1 VPDFVCINGEVVPAE
16 EARVSVFDSGFMQGI
31 GLFETM
37 RAYDGRLFRAEQ
49 HLQRLMNSAAT
60 LGWSVVPDADT
71 LRDNVARVVAV
82 APRVDLRVRLTVTTG
97 SLRSVEAETPALTI
111 VATATPGMKYPD
123 DLYRGGVTLAVSP
136 FRQST
141 TDPTIPHKTTSYF
154 ARLAGL
160 REAHAI
166 GAFETLWL
174 TEDDEVAE
182 GSISS
187 MLAVRGGALWMPPL
201 DTPVLPGITRA
212 TVVELAAQRGIAVQ
226 ESLLTLE
233 ELRQSDEIF
242 LANSMMEIMP
252 VVRLDREPI
261 GNEKPGEITSQL
273 AIAYGELVDQ
283 ECGDDAEE

>member
-1 VPDFVCINGEVVPAE
+1 MPDFVCINGEVVPAE